1 MSYRYCKLHM
11 RDFFHKTY
19 FTRIQNLE
27 ELNAFDATNNLLH
40 DIIRNESLE
49 KDFIRVVQEAGHQLD
64 QTTIQ
69 AIFQKAKKKTNI
81 SEHRDSAFYY
91 DNATIEL
98 VAQKEAFLKELPK
111 ELQKRL
117 KRICNKYLEGC
128 PKHTRHTK
136 MGDPAQEILKFI
148 DSEKVDMVVM
158 PTHGERG
165 IFPFGSVT
173 EKVVKNS
180 TVPVLTIPIQIE
192 NDDALRVLVI
202 TGAGDKAFV
211 AGADI
216 KELVDRD
223 ARLGRRVSRER
234 QEIFSR
240 IENLHVP
247 VIAAVNGY
255 ALGGGLELALA
266 CSIRICSEKA
276 QFGAPEV
283 KLGIIPGD
291 GGTQRL
297 PRLIGLG
304 RAMEMIITGDFI
316 GAQEAYRIGLV
327 NKVFPPDK
335 LNEEATGLARKIASR
350 PPLAVRYAKEA
361 VNRSQEGDSASGFA
375 LESYLHALS
384 CTTEDKKEGVS
395 AFLEKRKGKFKGK

>member
-1 MSYRYCKLHM
+1 MNAIS
-11 RDFFHKTY
+11 
-19 FTRIQNLE
+19 Q
-27 ELNAFDATNNLLH
+27 ELTAEL
-40 DIIRNESLE
+40 SL
-49 KDFIRVVQEAGHQLD
+49 FLD
-64 QTTIQ
+64 
-69 AIFQKAKKKTNI
+69 
-81 SEHRDSAFYY
+81 E
-91 DNATIEL
+91 
-98 VAQKEAFLKELPK
+98 
-111 ELQKRL
+111 
-117 KRICNKYLEGC
+117 
-128 PKHTRHTK
+128 
-136 MGDPAQEILKFI
+136 
-148 DSEKVDMVVM
+148 
-158 PTHGERG
+158 
-165 IFPFGSVT
+165 
-173 EKVVKNS
+173 
-180 TVPVLTIPIQIE
+180 IE
-192 NDDALRVLVI
+192 NDDELRVIVI

-216 KELVDRD
+216 NELVDRD

-297 PRLIGLG
+297 PRLVGQG

-316 GAQEAYRIGLV
+316 DAQEAYRIGLV
-327 NKVFPPDK
+327 NKVFPPEK
-335 LNEEATGLARKIASR
+335 LKEEAMELAKKIASR

>member
-1 MSYRYCKLHM
+1 MY
-11 RDFFHKTY
+11 KTLMY
-19 FTRIQNLE
+19 
-27 ELNAFDATNNLLH
+27 
-40 DIIRNESLE
+40 E
-49 KDFIRVVQEAGHQLD
+49 KKE
-64 QTTIQ
+64 
-69 AIFQKAKKKTNI
+69 NI
-81 SEHRDSAFYY
+81 G
-91 DNATIEL
+91 L
-98 VAQKEAFLKELPK
+98 
-111 ELQKRL
+111 
-117 KRICNKYLEGC
+117 
-128 PKHTRHTK
+128 
-136 MGDPAQEILKFI
+136 
-148 DSEKVDMVVM
+148 
-158 PTHGERG
+158 
-165 IFPFGSVT
+165 
-173 EKVVKNS
+173 
-180 TVPVLTIPIQIE
+180 LTINRPEKMNAISQELTAELSLLLDEIE
-192 NDDALRVLVI
+192 NDDELRVIVI

-216 KELVDRD
+216 NELVDRD

-297 PRLIGLG
+297 PRLVGQG

-316 GAQEAYRIGLV
+316 DAQEAYRIGLV
-327 NKVFPPDK
+327 NKVFPPEK
-335 LNEEATGLARKIASR
+335 LKEEAMELAKKIASR

-361 VNRSQEGDSASGFA
+361 VNRSQEGSASGFA

>member
-1 MSYRYCKLHM
+1 MY
-11 RDFFHKTY
+11 KTLVY
-19 FTRIQNLE
+19 
-27 ELNAFDATNNLLH
+27 
-40 DIIRNESLE
+40 E
-49 KDFIRVVQEAGHQLD
+49 KKE
-64 QTTIQ
+64 
-69 AIFQKAKKKTNI
+69 NI
-81 SEHRDSAFYY
+81 G
-91 DNATIEL
+91 L
-98 VAQKEAFLKELPK
+98 
-111 ELQKRL
+111 
-117 KRICNKYLEGC
+117 
-128 PKHTRHTK
+128 
-136 MGDPAQEILKFI
+136 
-148 DSEKVDMVVM
+148 
-158 PTHGERG
+158 
-165 IFPFGSVT
+165 
-173 EKVVKNS
+173 
-180 TVPVLTIPIQIE
+180 LTINRPEKMNAISQELTAELSLFLDEIE
-192 NDDALRVLVI
+192 NDDELRVIVI

-216 KELVDRD
+216 NELVDRD

-297 PRLIGLG
+297 PRLVGQG

-316 GAQEAYRIGLV
+316 DAQEAYRIGLV
-327 NKVFPPDK
+327 NKVFPPEK
-335 LNEEATGLARKIASR
+335 LKEEAMELAKKIASR

-361 VNRSQEGDSASGFA
+361 VNRSQEGDSVSGFA

>member
-1 MSYRYCKLHM
+1 MY
-11 RDFFHKTY
+11 KTLIY
-19 FTRIQNLE
+19 EKKENIGLLTINRPEKMNAISQ
-27 ELNAFDATNNLLH
+27 ELTAELSQLL
-40 DIIRNESLE
+40 DEIE
-49 KDFIRVVQEAGHQLD
+49 KD
-64 QTTIQ
+64 
-69 AIFQKAKKKTNI
+69 
-81 SEHRDSAFYY
+81 
-91 DNATIEL
+91 
-98 VAQKEAFLKELPK
+98 
-111 ELQKRL
+111 
-117 KRICNKYLEGC
+117 
-128 PKHTRHTK
+128 
-136 MGDPAQEILKFI
+136 
-148 DSEKVDMVVM
+148 EK
-158 PTHGERG
+158 
-165 IFPFGSVT
+165 
-173 EKVVKNS
+173 
-180 TVPVLTIPIQIE
+180 
-192 NDDALRVLVI
+192 LRVLVI

-297 PRLIGLG
+297 PRLVGQG

-316 GAQEAYRIGLV
+316 DAQEAHRIGLV
-327 NKVFPPDK
+327 NKVFPSEK
-335 LNEEATGLARKIASR
+335 LMDEAMELAQKIASR

-384 CTTEDKKEGVS
+384 CTTEDKKEGVA

>member
-1 MSYRYCKLHM
+1 MY
-11 RDFFHKTY
+11 KTLMY
-19 FTRIQNLE
+19 
-27 ELNAFDATNNLLH
+27 
-40 DIIRNESLE
+40 E
-49 KDFIRVVQEAGHQLD
+49 KKE
-64 QTTIQ
+64 
-69 AIFQKAKKKTNI
+69 NI
-81 SEHRDSAFYY
+81 G
-91 DNATIEL
+91 L
-98 VAQKEAFLKELPK
+98 
-111 ELQKRL
+111 
-117 KRICNKYLEGC
+117 
-128 PKHTRHTK
+128 
-136 MGDPAQEILKFI
+136 
-148 DSEKVDMVVM
+148 
-158 PTHGERG
+158 
-165 IFPFGSVT
+165 
-173 EKVVKNS
+173 
-180 TVPVLTIPIQIE
+180 LTINRPEKMNAISQELTAELSLLLDEIE
-192 NDDALRVLVI
+192 NDDELRVIVI

-216 KELVDRD
+216 NELVDRD

-297 PRLIGLG
+297 PRLVGQG

-316 GAQEAYRIGLV
+316 DAQEAYRTGLV
-327 NKVFPPDK
+327 NKVFPPEK
-335 LNEEATGLARKIASR
+335 LKEEAMELAKKIASR

-361 VNRSQEGDSASGFA
+361 VNRSQEGDTASGFA

>member
-1 MSYRYCKLHM
+1 MY
-11 RDFFHKTY
+11 KTLTY
-19 FTRIQNLE
+19 
-27 ELNAFDATNNLLH
+27 
-40 DIIRNESLE
+40 E
-49 KDFIRVVQEAGHQLD
+49 KKE
-64 QTTIQ
+64 
-69 AIFQKAKKKTNI
+69 NI
-81 SEHRDSAFYY
+81 G
-91 DNATIEL
+91 L
-98 VAQKEAFLKELPK
+98 
-111 ELQKRL
+111 
-117 KRICNKYLEGC
+117 
-128 PKHTRHTK
+128 
-136 MGDPAQEILKFI
+136 
-148 DSEKVDMVVM
+148 
-158 PTHGERG
+158 
-165 IFPFGSVT
+165 
-173 EKVVKNS
+173 
-180 TVPVLTIPIQIE
+180 LTINRPEKMNAISQELTAELSLFLDEIE
-192 NDDALRVLVI
+192 NDDELRVIVI
-202 TGAGDKAFV
+202 TGAGDKAFM

-216 KELVDRD
+216 NELVDRD

-255 ALGGGLELALA
+255 ALGAGLELALA

-297 PRLIGLG
+297 PRLVGQG

-316 GAQEAYRIGLV
+316 DAQEAYRIGLV
-327 NKVFPPDK
+327 NKVFPPEK
-335 LNEEATGLARKIASR
+335 LKEEAMELAKKIASR

>member
-1 MSYRYCKLHM
+1 MY
-11 RDFFHKTY
+11 KTLTY
-19 FTRIQNLE
+19 EKKENIGFLTINRPE
-27 ELNAFDATNNLLH
+27 KLNA
-40 DIIRNESLE
+40 ISNEL
-49 KDFIRVVQEAGHQLD
+49 
-64 QTTIQ
+64 
-69 AIFQKAKKKTNI
+69 I
-81 SEHRDSAFYY
+81 SE
-91 DNATIEL
+91 
-98 VAQKEAFLKELPK
+98 LKKLLDE
-111 ELQKRL
+111 
-117 KRICNKYLEGC
+117 
-128 PKHTRHTK
+128 
-136 MGDPAQEILKFI
+136 
-148 DSEKVDMVVM
+148 
-158 PTHGERG
+158 
-165 IFPFGSVT
+165 
-173 EKVVKNS
+173 
-180 TVPVLTIPIQIE
+180 IE
-192 NDDALRVLVI
+192 NDEEMRVLII

-223 ARLGRRVSRER
+223 ASQGRRVSKKR

-240 IENLHVP
+240 IENLPVP

-297 PRLIGLG
+297 PRLVGLG
-304 RAMEMIITGDFI
+304 RAMELILIGDFI
-316 GAQEAYRIGLV
+316 DAQEAYRIGLV
-327 NKVFPPDK
+327 NKVLPQEELMDK
-335 LNEEATGLARKIASR
+335 AVELAKKIASR
-350 PPLAVRYAKEA
+350 PPLAVRFAKEA
-361 VNRSQEGDSASGFA
+361 VNRSQEGDTASSFA